1 MAHSV
6 CFSETTCEGVKLE
19 NDLNSR
25 PKSDTASHNHQING
39 ADITT
44 RPPTNH
50 VLPYELS
57 LKSSPSPFSNK
68 SRANFHLTISLRFLN
83 CMRRYSNGK
92 WKHMMAYEEGAS
104 WAYDFPCPQA
114 FSTWTPICVAA
125 AACIYP

>member
-1 MAHSV
+1 MAHSI

-25 PKSDTASHNHQING
+25 PKSDTASHNHQINE

-57 LKSSPSPFSNK
+57 LKASPSPFSNK

-92 WKHMMAYEEGAS
+92 WKHLMGTVAHLTKKIMAYEEGAA
-104 WAYDFPCPQA
+104 WAYDCFYRSA
-114 FSTWTPICVAA
+114 THFWNR
-125 AACIYP
+125 